1 MFKFLK
7 DMMGLPR
14 PVEITGYQDG
24 EVVFKS
30 ETPLDIGLVHV
41 LAKIEGVQVKGQ
53 VQVVESGLEECRG
66 LWIAPEEVLPL
77 LREVFSPG
85 EKRAEK
91 RHPRSL
97 RVRSP
102 KLESFQGNSLDLSE
116 SGMRLVGKGEFALN
130 ELINIT
136 FDLDDARQTEI
147 ATRAK
152 VCWIGPSAKDEWHAM
167 GLKFLD
173 LDAGTQ
179 AEAFSYYREFL
190 KRISEQDDSFKG
202 P

>member
-7 DMMGLPR
+7 DMLGLPR

-24 EVVFKS
+24 EVIFKS

-41 LAKIEGVQVKGQ
+41 LAKIEGVQVRGQ
-53 VQVVESGLEECRG
+53 VQVVESGLEECKG

-85 EKRAEK
+85 EKRAQQ
-91 RHPRSL
+91 RFPRSL

-102 KLESFQGNSLDLSE
+102 KLESFQGNTLDLSE
-116 SGMRLVGKGEFALN
+116 SGMRLVGKGDFALDDVIT
-130 ELINIT
+130 LT

-147 ATRAK
+147 DTRAK
-152 VCWIGPSAKDEWHAM
+152 VCWIGPSAKDGWHAM
-167 GLKFLD
+167 GLQFLD
-173 LDAGTQ
+173 LGAATQ
-179 AEAFSYYREFL
+179 VEAFSYYRDFL
-190 KRISEQDDSFKG
+190 KRISVQDDSFHDA
-202 P
+202 